1 MKTGISTAVL
11 LACICIVACIVTFYM
26 HKEPYQLE
34 LLSQDEFI
42 FNQLTTKIC
51 SERFCDLAEPGTEM
65 PQLLE
70 KLGVTKY
77 KCYDTAPGFYTIIET
92 TDIDPTDNVK
102 TDSCL
107 LQLDFDSSGKY
118 IGAIIIGELS
128 SHGKFEQLREG
139 MTLDDVLEADP
150 KAKMTSFSWSEAPQI
165 SYHFSSDGYACM
177 CWYESGI
184 VTDILR
190 WTI

>member
-1 MKTGISTAVL
+1 MKKGISIAVL

-42 FNQLTTKIC
+42 FNQLTTKIRD
-51 SERFCDLAEPGTEM
+51 ERFRDLAEPGTEM
-65 PQLLE
+65 TQLLE

-77 KCYDTAPGFYTIIET
+77 KRYDTAPGFYTIIKT

-107 LQLDFDSSGKY
+107 LQLEFDSSGKY
-118 IGAIIIGELS
+118 FGAIIIGELA

-139 MTLDDVLEADP
+139 MTLDDVLEVDP
-150 KAKMTSFSWSEAPQI
+150 KAKMMWFGLSETQI
-165 SYHFSSDGYACM
+165 SYHFSSDGYACR